1 MKKRYDMARLRP
13 AKSADNPEVRI
24 SIVCSAEQRK
34 KIRMLAAQEDKS
46 MNEFLLSLVEEKEK
60 RCPLCE
66 TYGPNELTIKTMEE
80 SDRRENIERYDNVD
94 DFWKA
99 MGLDNV
105 DTDK

>member
-1 MKKRYDMARLRP
+1 MSIPKQSKKSPNA
-13 AKSADNPEVRI
+13 EVRI
-24 SIVCSAEQRK
+24 SLVCSAEQRK

-66 TYGPNELTIKTMEE
+66 TYGPNELTIKTMKE
-80 SDRRENIERYDNVD
+80 SDKGENLERYKNNDE
-94 DFWKA
+94 FWEA

-105 DTDK
+105 DTDKH

>member
-1 MKKRYDMARLRP
+1 MTRTRQSKPTSPDT
-13 AKSADNPEVRI
+13 EVRI
-24 SIVCSAEQRK
+24 SLVCSAEQRK

-80 SDRRENIERYDNVD
+80 ADRGENLEHYDNID

-105 DTDK
+105 DTNKQQAV